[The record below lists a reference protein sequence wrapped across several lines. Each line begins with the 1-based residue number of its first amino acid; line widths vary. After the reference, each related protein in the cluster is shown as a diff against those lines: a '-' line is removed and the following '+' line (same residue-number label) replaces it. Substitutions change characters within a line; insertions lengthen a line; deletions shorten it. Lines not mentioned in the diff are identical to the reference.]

1 MANKK
6 LVLAAGHYLGTPGKR
21 TPDGVKE
28 WILNNAVCNYIV
40 EYLKGYDAEIYR
52 VDDITGKT
60 AITLAERVKLVN
72 KIKPDLFIEIH
83 HNGLKGKWGNHT
95 GIEVYSHT
103 NGSAEDKKVA
113 KLLAPKLAE
122 ETGLRNR
129 GAKVKALE
137 VLTCNANIPAVL
149 CEGGFMDS
157 TIDNPVITSE
167 KGQRAYAKAVADGVI
182 EYLELEKKEEPKK
195 LEIATI
201 DKMTIKL
208 KVDTNLWD
216 LNFDKPANAKSIKQY
231 KKGDTIENIV
241 AIATHPCGSKYYMTE
256 YSYKNNI
263 MNGFNVVDCEKHI
276 ETSAE
281 TPAEIPIESGQIT
294 ETPIESPVKDGQ
306 NTEKTKNTLLK
317 ILEMLIELIKSIFKG

>member
-1 MANKK
+1 MTNKK
-6 LVLAAGHYLGTPGKR
+6 LVLAAGHYLETPGKR
-21 TPDGVKE
+21 TPDGVRE
-28 WILNNAVCNYIV
+28 WTLNNAVCNYIA
-40 EYLKGYDAEIYR
+40 EYLKSYDVKVYR
-52 VDDITGKT
+52 VDDTTGKK
-60 AITLAERVKLVN
+60 AIVLADRVKKTN
-72 KIKPDLFIEIH
+72 KINPDAFVSIH

-113 KLLAPKLAE
+113 KLLAPKIAK

-137 VLTCNANIPAVL
+137 VLTCNTNIPAVL

-201 DKMTIKL
+201 DKMDIKL
-208 KVDTNLWD
+208 TTDTNLWD
-216 LNFDKPANAKSIKQY
+216 LNFTNIKDAKTVKQY
-231 KKGDTIENIV
+231 KKGDTVGNVV

-263 MNGFNVVDCEKHI
+263 KNGFNVVDCEQYV
-276 ETSAE
+276 ETLAETETENVETKPVVDNTIAEEETKSAE
-281 TPAEIPIESGQIT
+281 NSHKNILMQIL
-294 ETPIESPVKDGQ
+294 D
-306 NTEKTKNTLLK
+306 LLK
-317 ILEMLIELIKSIFKG
+317 QLINSLFK

>member
-28 WILNNAVCNYIV
+28 WILNNAVCNYIA

-72 KIKPDLFIEIH
+72 KIKPHLFIAIH
-83 HNGLKGKWGNHT
+83 HNGLKGKWGKHT
-95 GIEVYSHT
+95 GIEVFSHT

-113 KLLAPKLAE
+113 KLLAPKIA

-208 KVDTNLWD
+208 KVDANLWD
-216 LNFDKPANAKSIKQY
+216 LSFDKPANAKSVKQY
-231 KKGDTIENIV
+231 KAGNIIDNIV
-241 AIATHPCGSKYYMTE
+241 AIATHVCGSKYYITE
-256 YSYKNNI
+256 HSRKNNI
-263 MNGFNVVDCEKHI
+263 MNGFNVVDCEQYL

-281 TPAEIPIESGQIT
+281 TPAEIPVQSVQKA
-294 ETPIESPVKDGQ
+294 ESPTE
-306 NTEKTKNTLLK
+306 NTEEVENILMKIINMLLELVKK
-317 ILEMLIELIKSIFKG
+317 IFGK